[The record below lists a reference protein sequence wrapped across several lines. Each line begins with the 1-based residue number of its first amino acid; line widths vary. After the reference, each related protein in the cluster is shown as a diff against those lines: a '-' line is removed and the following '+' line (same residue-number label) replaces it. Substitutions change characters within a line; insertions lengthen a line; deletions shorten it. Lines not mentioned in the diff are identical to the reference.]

1 MLKSNTAEK
10 LHIVLEWSAC
20 LLALCA
26 LTMRCRRSRHQLTRP
41 SFPQATFSTVSSS
54 SDHCETL
61 LQHMSSGVATIPQ
74 GWTRIDVINDAF
86 CRMFGYT
93 SEELRGQSPTILL
106 PSQAHATLTQRSQ
119 TEEYFTMELSLR
131 RKSGAAFPALVNVS
145 KVKDVQGALV
155 CHLVNIQDITALKAQ
170 ELALVEHAKTQEA
183 LLREVNHRVKNN
195 FCSIVG
201 LLQMKREYAHTPQEA
216 SHLKDME
223 AKLSGLATVHR
234 LLSNNGWRPIRLDDL
249 CKLLIQTTLTLAG
262 RSCSVNIVSRT
273 PDVTVSNS
281 QAHHLTMIINELT
294 SNALKYALRPDIP
307 LEITVTLTHDTS
319 GISMTFADNGA
330 GYPPSLLTHP
340 QNSHGTGLRIIQDL
354 SAALRGSLVLHNDH
368 GTVACITFPAQ
379 TKEGDE

>member
-1 MLKSNTAEK
+1 MMKSNTAEQ

-20 LLALCA
+20 FVALCA
-26 LTMRCRRSRHQLTRP
+26 LAIRCRRSRHRLATS
-41 SFPQATFSTVSSS
+41 SFPHTAISGS
-54 SDHCETL
+54 SDHCQTL
-61 LQHMSSGVATIPQ
+61 LQHMSSGVATLSQ
-74 GWTRIDVINDAF
+74 DWTRIDVINDAF

-93 SEELRGQSPTILL
+93 SDELRGQSPAILL
-106 PSQAHATLTQRSQ
+106 PSQAHATLAQRSQ
-119 TEEYFTMELSLR
+119 AEDCFTVELSLP
-131 RKSGAAFPALVNVS
+131 RKNGDTFPALVNVS

-170 ELALVEHAKTQEA
+170 ERALVEHAKTQEA

-216 SHLKDME
+216 GHLKDKE

-234 LLSNNGWRPIRLDDL
+234 LLSDNGWRPIRLDDL
-249 CKLLIQTTLTLAG
+249 CRLLIQTTMTLAG
-262 RSCSVNIVSRT
+262 KSCSVNIVSGT

-294 SNALKYALRPDIP
+294 SNALKHALRPGTP
-307 LEITVTLTHDTS
+307 LEITVTLTHNAS
-319 GISMTFADNGA
+319 GISVTFADNGS

-340 QNSHGTGLRIIQDL
+340 QDSHGTGLRIIQDL
-354 SAALRGSLVLHNDH
+354 SAALRGSLALHNDH

-379 TKEGDE
+379 TG